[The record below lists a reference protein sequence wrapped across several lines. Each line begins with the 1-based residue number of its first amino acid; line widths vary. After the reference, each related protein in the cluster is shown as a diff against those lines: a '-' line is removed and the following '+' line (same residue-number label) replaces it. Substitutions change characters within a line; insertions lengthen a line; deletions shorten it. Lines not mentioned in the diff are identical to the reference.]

1 MDNDD
6 GDGPRRKMVG
16 FLHDVAIIYLFGWQP
31 EARGRTSETPLIIRR
46 EAALVELLLAGRVPR
61 LSLLT
66 LSRSAGLL
74 FS

>member
-1 MDNDD
+1 MPNAVC
-6 GDGPRRKMVG
+6 RRSNNSNK
-16 FLHDVAIIYLFGWQP
+16 
-31 EARGRTSETPLIIRR
+31 RTSETPLIIRR

>member
-1 MDNDD
+1 MI
-6 GDGPRRKMVG
+6 RRKMVG
-16 FLHDVAIIYLFGWQP
+16 FLHDVATIYLNRRAMDGSQI